1 MTFLSDGKAHTG
13 KEILNHVVEHFNL
26 SEDDI
31 SELLPSKNGTRLA
44 TNFSWAK
51 SFLKVAK
58 LITSPKR
65 NTFIITDEG
74 MKLLAKQPQRIDT
87 KLLSQYPSFKEWQQQ
102 GKKDEKRNPCYP
114 ARQAIFSILPS
125 ICRKEIRGT
134 SSPASRGS
142 SARISSPEETVRVP
156 SRSP

>member
-1 MTFLSDGKAHTG
+1 MVPKFEDCMLPIMTFLSDGKAHTG

-26 SEDDI
+26 SEDDVQ
-31 SELLPSKNGTRLA
+31 ELLPSKNGTRLA

-58 LITSPKR
+58 LINSPKR

-87 KLLSQYPSFKEWQQQ
+87 KLLCQYPSFKEW
-102 GKKDEKRNPCYP
+102 
-114 ARQAIFSILPS
+114 
-125 ICRKEIRGT
+125 
-134 SSPASRGS
+134 
-142 SARISSPEETVRVP
+142 
-156 SRSP
+156 